1 MGVTFNQL
9 AAVRAY
15 SSCSQAVR
23 QTQWRPTTLLAL
35 SWSRPDRAKQN
46 VASFWTTRRATATC
60 VRPSVRLSSCPS
72 VDRRLAAFIIP
83 LYNICLAMNLID
95 VHSWPC
101 GQLHCQTLAMQ
112 SPGAGREQRER
123 ERVEREREER
133 VVEPRATARACETSI
148 NLILLNVDGVTKGV
162 GPAFVVAVQSK
173 TGHAC

>member
-112 SPGAGREQRER
+112 SPGAGREQRES
-123 ERVEREREER
+123 ERECGESGRAESDSESVRNFNQFDFIER
-133 VVEPRATARACETSI
+133 RWGNKRCWPGICGCRTE
-148 NLILLNVDGVTKGV
+148 
-162 GPAFVVAVQSK
+162 
-173 TGHAC
+173 